1 MDSEVQTKDI
11 VSNIFDSGKMCYIP
25 KYANEFF
32 KLFYVF
38 VNNFFFRYTK
48 SAMSMVKIKSVED
61 LESLPKTKWNIS
73 QPAYNDIRED
83 ALETGICYRF
93 FI

>member
-1 MDSEVQTKDI
+1 
-11 VSNIFDSGKMCYIP
+11 
-25 KYANEFF
+25 
-32 KLFYVF
+32 
-38 VNNFFFRYTK
+38 
-48 SAMSMVKIKSVED
+48 MSMVKIKSVED

-93 FI
+93 FM